1 MLELNDQPEQT
12 IEDFLRTCCVAE
24 ASALEQELGTVYR
37 ITKKICGVSGRKGT
51 DLQQARC
58 VIDN

>member
-1 MLELNDQPEQT
+1 M
-12 IEDFLRTCCVAE
+12 AE
-24 ASALEQELGTVYR
+24 AGALEQELGTVYR
-37 ITKKICGVSGRKGT
+37 ITKQICGVSGRKGT